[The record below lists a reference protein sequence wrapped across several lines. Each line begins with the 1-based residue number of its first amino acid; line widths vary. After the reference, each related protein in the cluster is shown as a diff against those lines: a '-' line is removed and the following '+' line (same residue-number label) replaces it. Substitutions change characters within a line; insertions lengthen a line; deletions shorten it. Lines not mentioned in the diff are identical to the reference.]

1 MILPL
6 FAVAQQPQV
15 GLGAAEMILD
25 AAAEPIIIGV
35 RVAAVA
41 HDGGNCLKR
50 FGEWFHTELFRRE
63 QGSLPFVSGL
73 CPHPHDNL
81 PES

>member
-1 MILPL
+1 
-6 FAVAQQPQV
+6 
-15 GLGAAEMILD
+15 
-25 AAAEPIIIGV
+25 V